1 MGELA
6 DTINRTIR
14 EKQELEELIVIQH
27 KFKNSPVC
35 PSHRKEVLG
44 IHLSHVTH
52 DKQTT
57 ATCGK
62 EQSFYPRRTTGQS
75 LPEKPENALLFP
87 VLGLSGVCPQD

>member
-14 EKQELEELIVIQH
+14 EKQELEELIAIQH

-35 PSHRKEVLG
+35 PPHTRSTWDTNITCHK
-44 IHLSHVTH
+44 
-52 DKQTT
+52 TT

-62 EQSFYPRRTTGQS
+62 KQSFYPRRTTGES

-87 VLGLSGVCPQD
+87 VLGLSGVCSQD